1 MKMLIEG
8 KLIDKNE
15 KIAVENPFNN
25 EIIDYVPSGDAEDV
39 KKAISAA
46 AKATKSMKE
55 MSSRKLSRI
64 MYDIHQELKEKHQ
77 EISKLISL
85 ETGKPIRDSRVEMDR
100 SLQTLLM
107 AAEESKR
114 IYGETIPMDAAIAGR
129 TAFGFT
135 IKIPLGVV
143 AAISPFNYP
152 VNLAIHKIAPALA
165 AKNTVVFKPSTKAP
179 LAALKMAEIMGR
191 HLPDGAVN
199 AITGPGGVLGDQL
212 VTSDQVNKVS
222 FTGSVATG
230 LSIARKA
237 GMKKLTLE
245 LGGNDPLI
253 VLDDADI
260 DAAVLG
266 AVGGSYLNAGQV
278 CIGVKRLIVQESV
291 ADEFTEQLVSRTQ
304 KVKTGDPLD
313 PETDMGPLID
323 EEAALNVEK
332 SVNDAIQKGAQLL
345 CGGKREGAFFQPTVL
360 DHVQVDMDLV
370 QRETFGPVSPVIRVE
385 NLDEAIKAANSTP
398 YGLQAGVFT
407 QNITNAK
414 KAVREIEAGSVLI
427 NKQPTFRT
435 DNMPFGGFKMSGMGK
450 EGVKYAVED
459 MTRTK
464 MVVIG

>member
-85 ETGKPIRDSRVEMDR
+85 ETGKPIRDSLIEMDR

-360 DHVQVDMDLV
+360 DHVQVDMELV

>member
-291 ADEFTEQLVSRTQ
+291 ADEFIEQLVSRTQ

-360 DHVQVDMDLV
+360 DHVQVDMELV

>member
-1 MKMLIEG
+1 MLIEG
-8 KLIDKNE
+8 KLIDKKE
-15 KIAVENPFNN
+15 KIAVKNPFNN
-25 EIIDYVPSGDAEDV
+25 EIIDYVPSGDVEDV

-46 AKATKSMKE
+46 TNATEAMKE

-77 EISKLISL
+77 ELSRLISL
-85 ETGKPIRDSRVEMDR
+85 ETGKPIRDAMVEMDR
-100 SLQTLLM
+100 SLQTLLL
-107 AAEESKR
+107 AAEEAKR
-114 IYGETIPMDAAIAGR
+114 IYGETVPMDAAIAGR
-129 TAFGFT
+129 SVFGFT

-143 AAISPFNYP
+143 VAISPFNYP
-152 VNLAIHKIAPALA
+152 VNLTIHKIAPALA
-165 AKNTVVFKPSTKAP
+165 AKNTVVFKPSSKAP

-199 AITGPGGVLGDQL
+199 AITGPGRVLGDQL

-237 GMKKLTLE
+237 GMKKITLE

-260 DAAVLG
+260 DAAVMG
-266 AVGGSYLNAGQV
+266 AIGGSYLYAGQV
-278 CIGVKRLIVQESV
+278 CIGVKRLIVQENV
-291 ADEFTEQLVSRTQ
+291 ADEFIEQLVSRTL
-304 KVKTGDPLD
+304 KIKTGDPLD
-313 PETDMGPLID
+313 PETEMGPLID
-323 EEAALNVEK
+323 EEAAINVEQK
-332 SVNDAIQKGAQLL
+332 VNDAIHNGAQLL
-345 CGGKREGAFFQPTVL
+345 CGGQRDGAFFQPTVL
-360 DHVQVDMDLV
+360 DHVQMDMELV
-370 QRETFGPVSPVIRVE
+370 QEETFGPVSPVIRVKD
-385 NLDEAIKAANSTP
+385 LDEAIEVANSTP

-407 QNITNAK
+407 QNINNAR

>member
-8 KLIDKNE
+8 KLIDKKE
-15 KIAVENPFNN
+15 KIAVKNPFNN
-25 EIIDYVPSGDAEDV
+25 EIIDYVPSGDVEDV

-46 AKATKSMKE
+46 TNATEAMKE

-77 EISKLISL
+77 ELSRLISL
-85 ETGKPIRDSRVEMDR
+85 ETGKPIRDAMVEMDR
-100 SLQTLLM
+100 SLQTLLL
-107 AAEESKR
+107 AAEEAKR
-114 IYGETIPMDAAIAGR
+114 IYGETVPMDAAIAGR
-129 TAFGFT
+129 SVFGFT

-143 AAISPFNYP
+143 VAISPFNYP
-152 VNLAIHKIAPALA
+152 VNLTIHKIAPALA
-165 AKNTVVFKPSTKAP
+165 AKNTVVFKPSSKAP

-199 AITGPGGVLGDQL
+199 AITGPGRVLGDQL

-237 GMKKLTLE
+237 GMKKITLE

-260 DAAVLG
+260 DAAVMG
-266 AVGGSYLNAGQV
+266 AIGGSYLYAGQV
-278 CIGVKRLIVQESV
+278 CIGVKRLIVQENV
-291 ADEFTEQLVSRTQ
+291 ADEFIEQLVSRTL
-304 KVKTGDPLD
+304 KIKTGDPLD
-313 PETDMGPLID
+313 PETEMGPLID
-323 EEAALNVEK
+323 EEAAINVEQK
-332 SVNDAIQKGAQLL
+332 VNDAIHNGAQLL
-345 CGGKREGAFFQPTVL
+345 CGGQRDGAFFQPTVL
-360 DHVQVDMDLV
+360 DHVQMDMELV
-370 QRETFGPVSPVIRVE
+370 QEETFGPVSPVIRVKD
-385 NLDEAIKAANSTP
+385 LDEAIEVANSTP

-407 QNITNAK
+407 QNINNAR

>member
-8 KLIDKNE
+8 KLIDKKE
-15 KIAVENPFNN
+15 KIAVKNPFNN
-25 EIIDYVPSGDAEDV
+25 EIIDYVPSGDVEDV

-46 AKATKSMKE
+46 TNATEAMKE

-77 EISKLISL
+77 ELSRLISL
-85 ETGKPIRDSRVEMDR
+85 ETGKPIREAMVEMDR
-100 SLQTLLM
+100 SLQTLLL
-107 AAEESKR
+107 AAEEAKR
-114 IYGETIPMDAAIAGR
+114 IYGETVPMDAAIAGR
-129 TAFGFT
+129 SVFGFT

-143 AAISPFNYP
+143 VAISPFNYP
-152 VNLAIHKIAPALA
+152 VNLTIHKIAPALA
-165 AKNTVVFKPSTKAP
+165 AKNTVVFKPSSKAP

-199 AITGPGGVLGDQL
+199 AITGPGRVLGDQL

-237 GMKKLTLE
+237 GMKKITLE

-260 DAAVLG
+260 DAAVMG
-266 AVGGSYLNAGQV
+266 AIGGSYLYAGQV
-278 CIGVKRLIVQESV
+278 CIGVKRLIVQENV
-291 ADEFTEQLVSRTQ
+291 ADEFIEQLVSRTL
-304 KVKTGDPLD
+304 KIKTGDPLD
-313 PETDMGPLID
+313 PETEMGPLID
-323 EEAALNVEK
+323 EEAAINVEQK
-332 SVNDAIQKGAQLL
+332 VNDAIHNGAQLL
-345 CGGKREGAFFQPTVL
+345 CGGQRDGAFFQPTVL
-360 DHVQVDMDLV
+360 DHVQMDMELV
-370 QRETFGPVSPVIRVE
+370 QEETFGPVSPVIRVKD
-385 NLDEAIKAANSTP
+385 LDEAIEVANSTP

-407 QNITNAK
+407 QNINNAR